1 MKKNKFKPGARITIF
16 FVFFAILFFS
26 LGVWQIER
34 GQSKA
39 GILNEFNDNL
49 KKTPSNLDVSSKKWD
64 RVFVKGTWVNSKQIL
79 IDNIINRGI
88 AGYKVITPL
97 NIEGSDKTI
106 LVDRG
111 WIKQNKYR
119 EVLPDISIE
128 EKSETVSGI
137 LELPE
142 LGLVLSNDL
151 VTSEWPKISQSKN
164 FEILAEQFDM
174 NLFPM
179 ILLAD
184 PINQK
189 SLEYIKITP
198 TNMTPI
204 KHYGY
209 SAQWFL
215 MFLVLCVMYIW
226 YGLNKYEK

>member
-119 EVLPDISIE
+119 EVLPDIGIE

-198 TNMTPI
+198 TNMTPT

-215 MFLVLCVMYIW
+215 MFLVLCAMYIW

>member
-128 EKSETVSGI
+128 EKNETVSGI

-198 TNMTPI
+198 TNMTPT

-215 MFLVLCVMYIW
+215 MFLVLCAMYIW

>member
-198 TNMTPI
+198 TNMTPT

-215 MFLVLCVMYIW
+215 MFIVLCAMYIW

>member
-198 TNMTPI
+198 TNMTPT

-215 MFLVLCVMYIW
+215 MFLVLCAMYIW

>member
-1 MKKNKFKPGARITIF
+1 MKKNKFRPGAKITIF

-34 GQSKA
+34 GQAKA
-39 GILNEFNDNL
+39 NILNEFNDNL
-49 KKTPSNLDVSSKKWD
+49 KKTPSNLDESSKKWD
-64 RVFVKGTWVNSKQIL
+64 RVYVRGSWINSEQIL

-119 EVLPDISIE
+119 GVLPDISLE

-142 LGLVLSNDL
+142 LGLVLSNDI

-164 FEILAEQFDM
+164 FKILAEQFDM

-184 PINQK
+184 PINQN

-198 TNMTPI
+198 TNMTPT

-215 MFLVLCVMYIW
+215 MFVVLCAMYIW
-226 YGLNKYEK
+226 YGLNKNEK

>member
-88 AGYKVITPL
+88 VGYKVITPL

-198 TNMTPI
+198 TNMTPT

>member
-1 MKKNKFKPGARITIF
+1 MKKIKFNPGIRITIF

-26 LGVWQIER
+26 LGLWQIER
-34 GQSKA
+34 GQAKA
-39 GILNEFNDNL
+39 NILNEFNDNL
-49 KKTPSNLDVSSKKWD
+49 KKTPSNLDESSKKWD
-64 RVFVKGTWVNSKQIL
+64 RVYVRGSWINSEQIL

-119 EVLPDISIE
+119 GVLPDISLE

-142 LGLVLSNDL
+142 LGLVLSNDI

-164 FEILAEQFDM
+164 FKILAEQFDM

-184 PINQK
+184 PINQN

-198 TNMTPI
+198 TNMTPT

-215 MFLVLCVMYIW
+215 MFVVLCAMYIW
-226 YGLNKYEK
+226 YGLNTNEK

>member
-49 KKTPSNLDVSSKKWD
+49 KKTPSNLDASSKKWD

-198 TNMTPI
+198 TNMTPT

-215 MFLVLCVMYIW
+215 MFIVLCAMYIW

>member
-164 FEILAEQFDM
+164 FKILAEQFDM

-198 TNMTPI
+198 TNMTPT

-215 MFLVLCVMYIW
+215 MFLVLCAMYIW

>member
-49 KKTPSNLDVSSKKWD
+49 KKTPSNLDVCSKKWD

-198 TNMTPI
+198 TNMTPT

>member
-49 KKTPSNLDVSSKKWD
+49 KKTPSNLDASSKKWD

-198 TNMTPI
+198 TNMTPT

>member
-49 KKTPSNLDVSSKKWD
+49 KKTPSNLDLSSKKWD

-198 TNMTPI
+198 TNMTPT

>member
-1 MKKNKFKPGARITIF
+1 MKKNKFRPGAKITIF

-34 GQSKA
+34 GQAKA
-39 GILNEFNDNL
+39 NILNEFNDNL
-49 KKTPSNLDVSSKKWD
+49 KKTPSNLDESSKKWD
-64 RVFVKGTWVNSKQIL
+64 RVYVRGSWINSEQIL

-119 EVLPDISIE
+119 GVLPDISLE

-142 LGLVLSNDL
+142 LGLVLSNDI

-164 FEILAEQFDM
+164 FKILAEQFDM

-184 PINQK
+184 PINQN

-198 TNMTPI
+198 TNMTPT

-215 MFLVLCVMYIW
+215 MFVVLCAMYIW
-226 YGLNKYEK
+226 YGLSKNEK

>member
-164 FEILAEQFDM
+164 FKILAEQFDM

-198 TNMTPI
+198 TNMTPT

>member
-198 TNMTPI
+198 TNMTPT

-215 MFLVLCVMYIW
+215 MFLVLCGMYIW